1 MNPSST
7 AIIILAAGNSSRL
20 GLPKQL
26 LQYHGMSLLRHA
38 AETALA
44 THPAEIVAVVGFES
58 DRMRHELDDLP
69 VHIVVN
75 STWQEGISSSIR
87 EGIESLPPASDAGL
101 LMLCDQPFVT
111 TELLI
116 RLITGCTDSRPIAAT
131 GYEQT
136 SGVPACFKR
145 SLFPELMDL
154 TGDRGAKR
162 VIDKNPSRVATILFD
177 AANIDI
183 DTLEDYQKYIN
194 STH

>member
-1 MNPSST
+1 
-7 AIIILAAGNSSRL
+7 
-20 GLPKQL
+20 
-26 LQYHGMSLLRHA
+26 MSLLRHA